1 MNEENEDW
9 GQTPETPQE
18 VGEQQETT
26 MTQAALSNLDA
37 RTLRWM
43 RRLGDFGK
51 VAEMMEV
58 TDNGSLMRNPGNVC
72 TWLDNL
78 HPYKGRLRF
87 NEFTQ
92 YIELDGKPISDND
105 IVVIAND
112 ASVRLGFYN
121 KATAFDAISMCANRH
136 SYHPVKE
143 YLAGLEWDG
152 EPRAETFF
160 IDRLGAEDTPLT
172 REISAKWLYAMLKR
186 VLEPACT
193 FDHYLIV
200 SDPQQ
205 GTGKSKT
212 FERLTEP
219 IGISGATRNNIK
231 PDLSDKDNV
240 MYLNNCIVG
249 LFDESN
255 QIKYSA
261 LEAFKTFVS
270 TKEFTVR
277 LPYNRT
283 ISTFPIHCVYAATT
297 NEQTFLTDTTSS
309 YERRA
314 WVLLCH
320 GNPDRTSD
328 QWDALNSDEVI
339 GQVWAELKHWHD
351 NQSDAPWKIEGT
363 AVSYLTDKNE
373 KELRKI
379 QEGAKTSTDD
389 SQVINAI
396 QTVLTQRYSKKK
408 FPNAYEF
415 ENDHRFHYNEEE
427 FVHALDR
434 IPFKW
439 FCGYVNHL
447 IGGKASRSDKYIR
460 QLITSGSLN
469 YIIGEWGY
477 DYKKYNGTRQACLY
491 LVNPLED
498 DGDDTEETPE
508 EQKTGPKISEGNTG
522 IMPADSS
529 PLFTMARKGGRK

>member
-1 MNEENEDW
+1 MQNQEER
-9 GQTPETPQE
+9 GTIPETPQE
-18 VGEQQETT
+18 NENQIT
-26 MTQAALSNLDA
+26 MTQATQSNSD
-37 RTLRWM
+37 RVRERWM
-43 RRLGDFGK
+43 TRLGDFGD
-51 VAEMMEV
+51 VADMMET
-58 TDNGSLMRNPGNVC
+58 TDGGTLMRNPGNISV
-72 TWLDNL
+72 WLDNL
-78 HPYKGRLRF
+78 PPYKDTLRY
-87 NEFTQ
+87 NEFSGF
-92 YIELDGKPISDND
+92 IEYEGKPITDND
-105 IVVIAND
+105 IVVIANN

-121 KATAFDAISMCANRH
+121 KATAFDAISMTAH
-136 SYHPVKE
+136 KHEYHPVKE

-152 EPRAETFF
+152 KPRVETFF
-160 IDRLGAEDTPLT
+160 IDRLGAPDTPLT
-172 REISAKWLYAMLKR
+172 REMSFKWLFATLKR
-186 VLEPACT
+186 ILEPACV
-193 FDHYLIV
+193 FDAYLII

-205 GTGKSKT
+205 GSGKSKT

-231 PDLSDKDNV
+231 PDLSDKDNL
-240 MYLNNCIVG
+240 MYLNSCIVG

-261 LEAFKTFVS
+261 LEAFKTFV
-270 TKEFTVR
+270 TTREFTVR
-277 LPYNRT
+277 MPYNRT
-283 ISTFPIHCVYAATT
+283 ISTLKIHCTYAATT

-314 WVLLCH
+314 WVMLCH
-320 GNPDRTSD
+320 GDPDRTPEE
-328 QWDALNSDEVI
+328 WEKLNGHDVI
-339 GQVWAELKHWHD
+339 GQVWAELKYWYEH
-351 NQSDAPWKIEGT
+351 QSDAPWKIDGT
-363 AVSYLTDKNE
+363 AVSYLSDENE

-396 QTVLTQRYSKKK
+396 QTILTQKYSKEK

-415 ENDHRFHYNEEE
+415 EGDHRFHYNEEE
-427 FVHALDR
+427 FVHTLDK

-491 LVNPLED
+491 LVTPLED

-508 EQKTGPKISEGNTG
+508 ERKTGPKISDRDTG

-529 PLFTMARKGGRK
+529 PLFTLARKGGRK

>member
-1 MNEENEDW
+1 MTNHR
-9 GQTPETPQE
+9 QTGGTIPETPQQVE
-18 VGEQQETT
+18 EPQEGST
-26 MTQAALSNLDA
+26 MTQAMLSELDE

-43 RRLGDFGK
+43 KRLGDFGK
-51 VAEMMEV
+51 VAQMMET
-58 TDNGSLMRNPGNVC
+58 TDNGSLMKNPGNVSV
-72 TWLDNL
+72 WLDNL
-78 HPYKGRLRF
+78 QPYKGTLRF

-92 YIELDGKPISDND
+92 YIEYDGEPISDND
-105 IVVIAND
+105 IIGIAD
-112 ASVRLGFYN
+112 EASKRLGYYN
-121 KATAFDAISMCANRH
+121 KSTAFDGISMCAHRH
-136 SYHPVKE
+136 EYHPVKE
-143 YLAGLEWDG
+143 YLSKLEWDG
-152 EPRAETFF
+152 KPRVETFF
-160 IDRLGAEDTPLT
+160 IDRLGAPDTPLT
-172 REISAKWLYAMLKR
+172 REISFKWLFAVLKR
-186 VLEPACT
+186 ILEPGCY

-205 GTGKSKT
+205 GTGKSRC

-219 IGISGATRNNIK
+219 LGIDGATRNNIK
-231 PDLSDKDNV
+231 PDLSDKDNLL
-240 MYLNNCIVG
+240 YLNNCIVG

-261 LEAFKTFVS
+261 LEAFKTFVT
-270 TKEFTVR
+270 TKQFTVR
-277 LPYNRT
+277 FPYNRT
-283 ISTFPIHCVYAATT
+283 ISTLKIHCCYAATT

-328 QWDALNSDEVI
+328 EWDALNNDDVI
-339 GQVWAELKHWHD
+339 GQVWAELRHWYNH
-351 NQSDAPWKIEGT
+351 QAEAPWKIEGT
-363 AVSYLTDKNE
+363 AVSYLTDENE
-373 KELRKI
+373 KQLRKI

-396 QTVLTQRYSKKK
+396 QTILTQKYTKEK

-415 ENDHRFHYNEEE
+415 EGDHRFHFNEEE
-427 FVHALDR
+427 FRYGLDK

-447 IGGKASRSDKYIR
+447 IGGKATRSDKYIR

-469 YIIGEWGY
+469 YLIGEWGY

-491 LVNPLED
+491 LVTPLETED
-498 DGDDTEETPE
+498 NAQEREQDVKPSGDAA
-508 EQKTGPKISEGNTG
+508 G

-529 PLFTMARKGGRK
+529 PLFGKSSMKKGGAR